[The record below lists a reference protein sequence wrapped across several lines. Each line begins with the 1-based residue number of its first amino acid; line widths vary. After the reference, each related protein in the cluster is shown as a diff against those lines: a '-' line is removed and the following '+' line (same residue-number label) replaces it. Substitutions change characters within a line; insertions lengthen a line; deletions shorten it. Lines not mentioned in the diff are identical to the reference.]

1 MWTASPP
8 KQHLKR
14 HQDLDDS
21 SDAAD
26 KVIFLEKRQG
36 KKRKKRKLK
45 ENEPS
50 LSHNLAPRGLL
61 RDVPAVTRSRLTQRL
76 GSVLGSSGQI
86 GNIATRLV
94 RQDLDEKL
102 ARSKPDISSLQG
114 PPSYRRLPRPMLYKE
129 KSTAF
134 KENVRPVQ
142 YKEKTRL
149 NTVTVQSGRKYM
161 VPKMFDHDST
171 ALDMMLQ
178 QTISEKWPGLDY
190 EEKLQEILTEKIRA
204 RMLKR
209 ELENQIE
216 DTPPRQTSSNSSSS
230 NLTKP
235 FSNWSLQ
242 DNDQEMVDFETSFCQ
257 TVKRSFSKHPT
268 YSDQHPEHHYP
279 ASRGSSGY
287 PNPSHHQ
294 QNALSLFE
302 DERDSLSSL
311 DMTCNALT
319 ILQNQAENESSVYQ
333 MNSRHPYPTSEY
345 DLKPPGPPSELFW
358 EKNNFQLEYDS
369 GNGSCDLLDSIHDTY
384 KSAHKLGKTKRKPSR
399 EHSGLY
405 GPYHIPDKERD
416 FLDVMDSMHRPV
428 SPLEP
433 RSSQNS
439 GKSKKKK
446 LLDSYIN
453 KQFYQQKQWLK

>member
-8 KQHLKR
+8 KQLKR

-36 KKRKKRKLK
+36 KKRKKRKLR
-45 ENEPS
+45 ENEP
-50 LSHNLAPRGLL
+50 SHNLAPRGLL
-61 RDVPAVTRSRLTQRL
+61 RDIPAVTRSRLTQRL
-76 GSVLGSSGQI
+76 GSSGQS
-86 GNIATRLV
+86 GNIASRLV
-94 RQDLDEKL
+94 RQDLDENL

-114 PPSYRRLPRPMLYKE
+114 PPSYRRLPRPTLYKE
-129 KSTAF
+129 KSTVFKEYVRPVAF
-134 KENVRPVQ
+134 KEKPRM
-142 YKEKTRL
+142 

-171 ALDMMLQ
+171 ALDMMLH

-190 EEKLQEILTEKIRA
+190 EEKLQDVLTEKIRE

-209 ELENQIE
+209 ELENSQQRE
-216 DTPPRQTSSNSSSS
+216 ETPPRQTSSNSSSS

-257 TVKRSFSKHPT
+257 TVKRSFSKAPS
-268 YSDQHPEHHYP
+268 YPDQHDSYPDHHYQST
-279 ASRGSSGY
+279 ALD
-287 PNPSHHQ
+287 HH
-294 QNALSLFE
+294 NALSLFE
-302 DERDSLSSL
+302 EDTHVSTL
-311 DMTCNALT
+311 DMTSNALS
-319 ILQNQAENESSVYQ
+319 IIQNQADNEQTYH
-333 MNSRHPYPTSEY
+333 NKYPYAKSRQPEYSLKPSSEY
-345 DLKPPGPPSELFW
+345 GLKQPEYYDKQDLFW
-358 EKNNFQLEYDS
+358 DKTNFQLEYDS
-369 GNGSCDLLDSIHDTY
+369 GNGSDLLDSIHDSY
-384 KSAHKLGKTKRKPSR
+384 ESAHIPGKSKRKPSR
-399 EHSGLY
+399 EHTGLY

-416 FLDVMDSMHRPV
+416 FLDVMDSMHHGHV

-433 RSSQNS
+433 RGSQGS

>member
-1 MWTASPP
+1 M
-8 KQHLKR
+8 
-14 HQDLDDS
+14 
-21 SDAAD
+21 
-26 KVIFLEKRQG
+26 
-36 KKRKKRKLK
+36 
-45 ENEPS
+45 
-50 LSHNLAPRGLL
+50 
-61 RDVPAVTRSRLTQRL
+61 VTIVT
-76 GSVLGSSGQI
+76 
-86 GNIATRLV
+86 LV
-94 RQDLDEKL
+94 
-102 ARSKPDISSLQG
+102 
-114 PPSYRRLPRPMLYKE
+114 
-129 KSTAF
+129 
-134 KENVRPVQ
+134 
-142 YKEKTRL
+142 
-149 NTVTVQSGRKYM
+149 
-161 VPKMFDHDST
+161 
-171 ALDMMLQ
+171 
-178 QTISEKWPGLDY
+178 TIV
-190 EEKLQEILTEKIRA
+190 
-204 RMLKR
+204 
-209 ELENQIE
+209 
-216 DTPPRQTSSNSSSS
+216 
-230 NLTKP
+230 TKP
-235 FSNWSLQ
+235 FHYGYHSN
-242 DNDQEMVDFETSFCQ
+242 SFHELFLLLF
-257 TVKRSFSKHPT
+257 KLFLYSFLNFSIYNT
-268 YSDQHPEHHYP
+268 YFL
-279 ASRGSSGY
+279 AGSSVY

-399 EHSGLY
+399 EHSRLY